1 MHHLNKF
8 IFLALLF
15 VAAKVPSQEVQ
26 SPIEQL
32 ETLLGSIDTLQA
44 SFTQQSVKTGMQT
57 GNFWLQ
63 KPNQFRIETSAPLS
77 QTIVSNGDS
86 LWTHDRDLEQ
96 VIINKLN
103 NRLAEMPVLLFVGD
117 PSLIADSYEVDYF
130 EDEALSYYILTPLAS
145 TSLFTRLQLTFNQ
158 SSPTRISVE
167 NAMGERTVID
177 LMDVVKNIDIE
188 AARFTLTI
196 PDEVDVIDD
205 RL

>member
-1 MHHLNKF
+1 MRHLNKLVF
-8 IFLALLF
+8 STLLT
-15 VAAKVPSQEVQ
+15 VAASVPSQEVQ
-26 SPIEQL
+26 SPIDRL
-32 ETLLGSIDTLQA
+32 ETLLGSIETLQA
-44 SFTQQSVKTGMQT
+44 SFSQQSVKTGMQT
-57 GNFWLQ
+57 GKFWLQ

-103 NRLAEMPVLLFVGD
+103 NRLAEMPVLLFAGD
-117 PSLIADSYEVDYF
+117 PSLIADSYEVDFF
-130 EDEALSYYILTPLAS
+130 EDEVLSYYILTPLAS
-145 TSLFTRLQLTFNQ
+145 TSLFTRLQLTFDQ

-177 LMDVVKNIDIE
+177 LTDVAKNMDIE

-196 PDEVDVIDD
+196 PDNVDVIDD

>member
-1 MHHLNKF
+1 MRHLNKF
-8 IFLALLF
+8 VFLCLLS
-15 VAAKVPSQEVQ
+15 VAANVPSQEVQ
-26 SPIEQL
+26 SPIDRL
-32 ETLLGSIDTLQA
+32 ETLLGSIETLQA

-57 GNFWLQ
+57 GHFWLQ

-86 LWTHDRDLEQ
+86 LWIHDRDLEQ
-96 VIINKLN
+96 VIIHKLN

-117 PSLIADSYEVDYF
+117 PSLIRDSYEVDYF
-130 EDEALSYYILTPLAS
+130 EDEALSYYILTPLDS
-145 TSLFTRLQLTFNQ
+145 TSLLTRIQLIFDQT
-158 SSPTRISVE
+158 SPARISVE

-177 LMDVVKNIDIE
+177 LMEVAKNMDIE